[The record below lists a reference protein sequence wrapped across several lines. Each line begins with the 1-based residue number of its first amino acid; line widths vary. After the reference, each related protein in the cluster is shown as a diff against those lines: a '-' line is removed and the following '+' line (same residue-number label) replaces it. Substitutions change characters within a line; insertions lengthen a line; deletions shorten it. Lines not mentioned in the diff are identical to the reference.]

1 MIKLI
6 VIDLDGTLLNSQ
18 HQLSDRT
25 AEAIEKAQ
33 AQGIQI
39 MLATGKT
46 HHSGEA
52 IIKRFNLTTHGIY
65 LQGASVH
72 LHDGGIHANNTL
84 NPDVARRII
93 TFAEDRG
100 FDVAAY
106 SGQRILSRTVSA
118 GAEELH
124 SLYHEPM
131 PEAVGPLQNILAST
145 PINKLLVIKP
155 NEARKI
161 KALRWQLSM
170 QINPKEARMTQA
182 LPDMLEILPPNVSK
196 GAALKHLL
204 KDLGIKPEEV
214 MALGDAEND
223 LEMIELAGIG
233 VAMGN
238 AVDLLK
244 QAADYV
250 VASNDEDG
258 IAEAIERFA
267 LKKEEAP
274 AADTSATPATS
285 TADTEKPADE
295 TSTDAAASSETGGQ
309 TEGQTA
315 GESTAQTASK
325 TETKTE

>member
-18 HQLSDRT
+18 HKLSDLT
-25 AEAIEKAQ
+25 AEAIQKAQ

-46 HHSGEA
+46 RHSGEA

-65 LQGASVH
+65 LQGAAVH
-72 LHDGGIHANNTL
+72 LHDGGIHANTTL
-84 NPDVARRII
+84 NPEVARRII

-106 SGQRILSRTVSA
+106 SGQRILARTVSPA
-118 GAEELH
+118 AKELN

-145 PINKLLVIKP
+145 PINKLLVIKQDDP
-155 NEARKI
+155 RKI
-161 KALRWQLSM
+161 RALRWQLSM

-182 LPDMLEILPPNVSK
+182 LPDMLEILPPNISK

-204 KDLGIKPEEV
+204 KDLGIRPEEV

-223 LEMIELAGIG
+223 LEMIEMAGIG

-238 AVDLLK
+238 AIDLLK
-244 QAADYV
+244 DAADYV
-250 VASNDEDG
+250 VSSNDEDG
-258 IAEAIERFA
+258 VAEAIERFA
-267 LKKEEAP
+267 LKKEETAEATEASASDAKPADDEKP
-274 AADTSATPATS
+274 AADSNQPAS
-285 TADTEKPADE
+285 QPANE
-295 TSTDAAASSETGGQ
+295 AASKSET
-309 TEGQTA
+309 E
-315 GESTAQTASK
+315 
-325 TETKTE
+325 